1 MAANAGHDAIDRLE
15 RFRNANG
22 STPTAELRLE
32 MQKAMQEN
40 CAVFRT
46 GDVLEEG
53 CQRMQK
59 VVNAMDDIGIAD
71 RSMIWNSDL
80 IETLGI

>member
-1 MAANAGHDAIDRLE
+1 
-15 RFRNANG
+15 
-22 STPTAELRLE
+22 

-80 IETLGI
+80 D